1 MKRFLLI
8 AAAIAI
14 AAPLASISGEAEAG
28 KCKFDWSKGAYCGP
42 GGTARRAADEFFGPF
57 SNACRTH
64 DFCYFAA
71 GEQIAKEIGEGYLKS
86 RSDLRQRQSRVKRQC
101 DSRFSEDLSQAC
113 SQVSGSKKKKCKR
126 AARAYAGLVIAAGG
140 SAFKQSI
147 ARARNCR

>member
-1 MKRFLLI
+1 MRRISTILGLI
-8 AAAIAI
+8 VVVALSFPDSSWAA
-14 AAPLASISGEAEAG
+14 
-28 KCKFDWSKGAYCGP
+28 CKFDWSKGAYCGP

-71 GEQIAKEIGEGYLKS
+71 GDQIAKEIGEGYLKS
-86 RSDLRQRQSRVKRQC
+86 LSDLRKRQSRVKRQC